1 MVEKKARERESRA
14 RESRAREGESRKAG
28 FVWGSFA
35 GRSRQRARQLIFAL
49 ACDVDS
55 GGAAAA
61 ASKDKSGEMARLYLE
76 HSSTSAEV
84 KACLADL
91 RVLNKGDF
99 KALLKWRLGLRAFKQ
114 ELLKAMGAAGAAG
127 GGSGLGSDDGGDDD
141 DGGGSED
148 EDDAAA
154 GKDGSQAGRDAR
166 RWAAAADGET
176 DDAISAALE
185 ARQGDA
191 RMKVRRE
198 KKKERAGLAKLRER
212 KALGMAHNSFEPAV
226 DDGVFA
232 LKSLGNSRA
241 ALDAAAKVSPSEDS
255 RI

>member
-1 MVEKKARERESRA
+1 MLFFCDEERAAAGHIVFSGGSAGSAGSARGNGSRSALKVRLRGNLSLSAVE
-14 RESRAREGESRKAG
+14 
-28 FVWGSFA
+28 
-35 GRSRQRARQLIFAL
+35 I
-49 ACDVDS
+49 
-55 GGAAAA
+55 GGAAAEA
-61 ASKDKSGEMARLYLE
+61 GKDKSGEMARLYLE

-99 KALLKWRLGLRAFKQ
+99 KSLLKWRLGLRAFKQ
-114 ELLKAMGAAGAAG
+114 ELHKAMGSSSAAGAG
-127 GGSGLGSDDGGDDD
+127 TKGDGSTDDDSGEGGDD
-141 DGGGSED
+141 GSGGSED
-148 EDDAAA
+148 EAAVGDKDA
-154 GKDGSQAGRDAR
+154 SQAGHDAR

-176 DDAISAALE
+176 DEAILAALE
-185 ARQGDA
+185 ARQENA

-232 LKSLGNSRA
+232 LKTLGASRA
-241 ALDAAAKVSPSEDS
+241 ALDAAAKV
-255 RI
+255 

>member
-1 MVEKKARERESRA
+1 VQSGRQKKRRR
-14 RESRAREGESRKAG
+14 R
-28 FVWGSFA
+28 
-35 GRSRQRARQLIFAL
+35 
-49 ACDVDS
+49 
-55 GGAAAA
+55 GG
-61 ASKDKSGEMARLYLE
+61 
-76 HSSTSAEV
+76 
-84 KACLADL
+84 
-91 RVLNKGDF
+91 
-99 KALLKWRLGLRAFKQ
+99 
-114 ELLKAMGAAGAAG
+114 AG
-127 GGSGLGSDDGGDDD
+127 GGGLGSGDDEDD
-141 DGGGSED
+141 DGGSED
-148 EDDAAA
+148 DDAAAA

-166 RWAAAADGET
+166 RWADAADGET
-176 DDAISAALE
+176 DDAISAALD

-241 ALDAAAKVSPSEDS
+241 ALDAAAKVSASEDS